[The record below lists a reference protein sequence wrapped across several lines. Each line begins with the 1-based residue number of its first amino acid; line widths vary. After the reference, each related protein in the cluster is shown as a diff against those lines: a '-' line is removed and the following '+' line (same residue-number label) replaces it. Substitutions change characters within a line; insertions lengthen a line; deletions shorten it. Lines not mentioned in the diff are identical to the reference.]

1 MLGVVLQGEACAIF
15 LREGTFVRSRKY
27 KRALVMKNTYHRERT
42 SPAWAF
48 VGSEWYVI
56 SSLSNIDGYF
66 SISLILMLRFAV
78 VSIGSRGPEKNR
90 HFYE

>member
-15 LREGTFVRSRKY
+15 LRERTPVRLRKY
-27 KRALVMKNTYHRERT
+27 KRTLVMKNTYHRERT

-48 VGSEWYVI
+48 VGSQWYVI

-66 SISLILMLRFAV
+66 SISLILMLRFVAV
-78 VSIGSRGPEKNR
+78 CMSGCRSEK
-90 HFYE
+90 E

>member
-15 LREGTFVRSRKY
+15 LRERTPVRSRKY
-27 KRALVMKNTYHRERT
+27 KRTLVMKNAYHRERT

-48 VGSEWYVI
+48 VGSKWYVI

-66 SISLILMLRFAV
+66 SFSLILMLRFAAV
-78 VSIGSRGPEKNR
+78 CMSGCRSEK
-90 HFYE
+90 E